1 MVTGS
6 RIPVPPNIT
15 ATSPIQVL
23 TSQDIALQGATDT
36 TNLIN
41 RLPQNIIGAAVDLGN
56 NSAALSAAG
65 GISTADLRGLGP
77 QRTLV
82 LVDGRRLGPGDPNT
96 SNPNV
101 ASDLDQIPTPLI
113 ERVDVVTGGASATYG
128 SDAIAGV
135 INFILK
141 RNFEGIELN
150 SEYGL
155 FQHKNRIGWVQAD
168 EAANGFNP
176 VRSSLTD
183 GDHRDWSIVM
193 GTNLAGGEGNVTA
206 YLTYHEQNPVPGSHR
221 DFRELPARQ
230 QCRFR
235 FARRRARL
243 HWQSEFQ

>member
-1 MVTGS
+1 
-6 RIPVPPNIT
+6 
-15 ATSPIQVL
+15 L

-56 NSAALSAAG
+56 NSAPLSAAG

-135 INFILK
+135 VNFILK
-141 RNFEGIELN
+141 KDFQGFQIDGQYGFSAHDQHSRHIEALL
-150 SEYGL
+150 G
-155 FQHKNRIGWVQAD
+155 AD
-168 EAANGFNP
+168 DPNTGF
-176 VRSSLTD
+176 
-183 GDHRDWSIVM
+183 
-193 GTNLAGGEGNVTA
+193 TA
-206 YLTYHEQNPVPGSHR
+206 QSVVPHG
-221 DFRELPARQ
+221 
-230 QCRFR
+230 
-235 FARRRARL
+235 
-243 HWQSEFQ
+243 